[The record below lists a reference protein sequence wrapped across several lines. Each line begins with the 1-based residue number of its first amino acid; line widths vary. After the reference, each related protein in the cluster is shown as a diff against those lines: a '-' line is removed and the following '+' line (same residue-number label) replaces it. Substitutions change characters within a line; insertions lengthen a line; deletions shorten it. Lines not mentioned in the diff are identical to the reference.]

1 MMAISINP
9 TAFNAIHV
17 GAAAIPSGCA
27 MALLGS
33 GGNTYIALALFSS
46 AILSALAQSL
56 HFNSA
61 TVSVINNLPMIIA
74 AVQKAAEMPSPNTE
88 AK

>member
-1 MMAISINP
+1 
-9 TAFNAIHV
+9 
-17 GAAAIPSGCA
+17 
-27 MALLGS
+27 
-33 GGNTYIALALFSS
+33 LALFSS

>member
-1 MMAISINP
+1 MALKINP
-9 TAFNAIHV
+9 TALNAIHV

-56 HFNSA
+56 HFNGA
-61 TVSVINNLPMIIA
+61 TTNVINNLPMIIA
-74 AVQKAAEMPSPNTE
+74 AVQKAAETPAPNTE
-88 AK
+88 VK